1 MCTHA
6 KNDAAVRGRCQRNAM
21 RRFALATSVAFLLVS
36 TSSPAQS
43 PPSEVP
49 APAASA
55 PIAVLSESDVR
66 LYRDIFA
73 DERAGHFAD
82 ANSDFGRVD
91 DTSLRG
97 YVLAERYLSPRAR
110 RVPVKELVAWLEE
123 YHDLPIAE
131 SVYRLAVK
139 RSTKRV
145 RRHHH
150 TILVA
155 VVTNIPVPGP
165 AIRHRGGGYED
176 ENLPDPPLV
185 SQAARS
191 ALPSV
196 EQFIRSDQ
204 PDQANASVQLAAA
217 QGALSVDVARLDHRV
232 AASYLA
238 EGMDDRAYQ
247 VADSA
252 NELDKHSV
260 PLLYWDMGLAA
271 FRQARYDDAARAF
284 ETLVS
289 IGSIPNWT
297 RSGAAFWAARSHMQA
312 GDSGRV
318 IPLLQTAAKSEPTFY
333 GLIAE
338 RILGQDTETGFSDPK
353 VNPVDFAA
361 LMENQAAHRAVALY
375 QIGYRDDAADE
386 LSRAFGESDPR
397 FDATFAALAHKIDAP
412 NLELRASETCA
423 SRGIMLTGLFPV
435 PGYRPEGGYRIDPS
449 LVLAF
454 ARIESRFQTEV
465 TSPAGAKGLMQLMP
479 GTAARLAGSGTSGRL
494 YDASYN
500 LSLGQR
506 YIEELLVQLNGNLFK
521 LAAAYNAG
529 PGALARW
536 TGTKS
541 NTLDDPLLFVESMP
555 VSETRAY
562 VKRMMTYHW
571 MYRRRMGRD
580 AKSLDETAGG
590 DWPIYNPS
598 SSASPFPST
607 IPPAPAMPTSA
618 VVSDARP
625 SS

>member
-1 MCTHA
+1 LT
-6 KNDAAVRGRCQRNAM
+6 
-21 RRFALATSVAFLLVS
+21 RFALATLAAVLLAT
-36 TSSPAQS
+36 TSSLAQS
-43 PPSEVP
+43 PLGVPSSESSGSV
-49 APAASA
+49 S
-55 PIAVLSESDVR
+55 VLSESDAR

-73 DERAGHFAD
+73 DERTGHFAD
-82 ANSDFGRVD
+82 ANSDFARVN

-110 RVPVKELVAWLEE
+110 RVPVKELVAWLDE
-123 YHDLPIAE
+123 YHDLPIADG
-131 SVYRLAVK
+131 VYRLAVK

-155 VVTNIPVPGP
+155 VVTNIPAPGP

-176 ENLPDPPLV
+176 SDLAEPPLV

-191 ALPSV
+191 ALPGV
-196 EQFIRSDQ
+196 EQLIRGDQ
-204 PDQANASVQLAAA
+204 PDQANASVQAAAA
-217 QGALSVDVARLDHRV
+217 QGALSVDIARLDHRV

-238 EGMDDRAYQ
+238 EGMDQRAYD
-247 VADSA
+247 VANSA
-252 NELDKHSV
+252 NELDKRSV

-271 FRQARYDDAARAF
+271 YRQGRFDDAARAF
-284 ETLVS
+284 ETLAS

-297 RSGAAFWAARSHMQA
+297 RSGAAFWAARAHMQT
-312 GDSGRV
+312 GDANLV

-338 RILGQDTETGFSDPK
+338 RILGQDTETGFSDPS
-353 VNPVDFAA
+353 VNPSDFAQ
-361 LMENQAAHRAVALY
+361 LMQNTAAHRAVALY
-375 QIGYRDDAADE
+375 QIGNREDAADE
-386 LSRAFGESDPR
+386 LNRAFGESDSR
-397 FDATFAALAHKIDAP
+397 FDATFAAIAHKVDAP

-435 PGYRPEGGYRIDPS
+435 PDYRPEGGYHIDPS

-454 ARIESRFQTEV
+454 ARIESRFQPEV

-479 GTAARLAGSGTSGRL
+479 GTAAKLAGSGAPSRL

-500 LSLGQR
+500 LALGQR
-506 YIEELLVQLNGNLFK
+506 YIEQLLNQLNGNLFQ

-529 PGALARW
+529 PGALTRW
-536 TGTKS
+536 SGTKS
-541 NTLDDPLLFVESMP
+541 NTLDDPLLFIESIP

-590 DWPIYNPS
+590 EWPIYH
-598 SSASPFPST
+598 PST
-607 IPPAPAMPTSA
+607 TSTSPIPSTVTPAPAIPTTNA
-618 VVSDARP
+618 VVSDASP